1 MNIGFIGLGKLG
13 LPCAAAMSVKANTKI
28 FGYDQNEKV
37 KDYIETNK
45 VPYVEK
51 DVEYFLSRSNID
63 FLDSI
68 DSVVE
73 KSDTIFIAVQTPH
86 DPKFEGITP
95 MPDERSDFD
104 YSYLKDAVA
113 SIVSYLEKNKDKN
126 INLVI
131 ISTVLPGTISREVL
145 PILKNV
151 KNRVNLVYNPYFIAM
166 GTTIDDFL
174 NPEFILVGSAWGEA
188 DQLVNFYQTFLTAP
202 VKAVSIESAELAKV
216 AYNTFIGFKIVFA
229 NALAEITESVGGN
242 VDEVTDVLASATKRI
257 ISPAYMSAG
266 MGDGGGCHPRDQIAM
281 SWLAKKI
288 NMSFDIFE
296 FIAKARDKQTE
307 RHANLLSHLQ
317 KVEYPG
323 TEVVILGESYKK
335 NIGITTGSPSKL
347 LQYYLDKLNVKYRVI
362 DPFIK
367 EEEIVFDDRKLFF
380 VATPHDVF
388 KNLSMPIRSQ
398 VIDPWRQSTTP
409 QYGVMG
415 TSLGRG
421 RFWYSSPLDVVQ
433 ILEKVEKGLI

>member
-51 DVEYFLSRSNID
+51 DVEYFLSKSNID

>member
-335 NIGITTGSPSKL
+335 NIGIATGSPSKL